1 MSRFYDDDFGST
13 PTIFDIVRSLAR
25 PVSEFADHID
35 STFKDDEAEAGDSFR
50 ADLCDLGDH
59 YELKAE
65 LPGVRKEDIEMS
77 FNDGV
82 LSVKAKHNTDCCCK
96 SEDGEC
102 SEGAKAAKAAGDGSA
117 AQPEAAKAERTG
129 HRPQTPRKRTGPVP
143 GPSSSSMSAP
153 AAPTRG
159 ASAFLTQTLRTS
171 AHRSRTACCQ

>member
-82 LSVKAKHNTDCCCK
+82 LSVKAKHNTDR
-96 SEDGEC
+96 
-102 SEGAKAAKAAGDGSA
+102 
-117 AQPEAAKAERTG
+117 ERSHMTETALL
-129 HRPQTPRKRTGPVP
+129 RN
-143 GPSSSSMSAP
+143 
-153 AAPTRG
+153 
-159 ASAFLTQTLRTS
+159 LTYIKNYKNS
-171 AHRSRTACCQ
+171 VI